1 MTKLSKL
8 LLPVAL
14 TTALLT
20 NQILAADKCYAL
32 ALSSGQENAAYQ
44 AGVMKGLLSKVPIE
58 QMKYQAVTGIAGGA
72 VNAAILGQHK
82 PGEESSAAEAMQKFW
97 RDAAS
102 TKLYQNWWG
111 GVVAGLFT
119 AGGIYDNTP
128 LISFLKTQFLNDNQF
143 YRDSS
148 VGIVDV
154 LEGSFGTFNSKD
166 MSDTSQLLD
175 VLYASFSFPGFFPP
189 AEVFDSKY
197 FDGSA
202 VYDIDI
208 FTAINKCLDKGYS
221 EDNIVVDVVFTS
233 SANLKEVDAKDYRS
247 IGMLFRYLEIS
258 SFYSSMDGLLRA
270 KFSYPKVNFRYAI
283 SPSKTLPSSYY
294 PLVSIFKIPKEF
306 LLKNNIF

>member
-1 MTKLSKL
+1 MT
-8 LLPVAL
+8 
-14 TTALLT
+14 
-20 NQILAADKCYAL
+20 
-32 ALSSGQENAAYQ
+32 
-44 AGVMKGLLSKVPIE
+44 
-58 QMKYQAVTGIAGGA
+58 
-72 VNAAILGQHK
+72 
-82 PGEESSAAEAMQKFW
+82 KFW

-128 LISFLKTQFLNDNQF
+128 LISFLKTQFLNDHQF

-154 LEGSFGTFNSKD
+154 LEGSFRTFNSQD
-166 MSDTSQLLD
+166 MSDSSQLLD

-208 FTAINKCLDKGYS
+208 FTAINKCLDKGYK
-221 EDNIVVDVVFTS
+221 ETDIVVDVVFTS

-283 SPSKTLPSSYY
+283 SPSKTLPSSMY
-294 PLVSIFKIPKEF
+294 PLVSIITHDI
-306 LLKNNIF
+306 LLYYIIKHFCIDS